1 MSKIIGIDLGTTN
14 SAVSVMEGGEPTII
28 VNSEG
33 NRVTPSVVAF
43 KEDERL
49 VGEIAK
55 RQAVTNPEN
64 TITSIK
70 RFMGRF
76 IDEVKEEKEMVSY
89 KVKKGPN
96 DVVAVQVGDKDYTPP
111 EISAMIL
118 RKLKEEAED
127 YLGEEV
133 EEAVIT
139 VPAYFNDR
147 QRQATKDA
155 GKIAGLEVKRIV
167 NEPTAASL
175 SYGLQKGHAH
185 TIAVYDL
192 GGGTFDI
199 SILELGDGVLEVLS
213 TNGNTHLGGDNFD
226 QLLVDHIAEEFKKQ
240 EGIDLREDRMALQRL
255 KDAAEQA
262 KMELSSSKKTNVN
275 LPFVTADQNGPK
287 HLNID
292 ITRATFENLIMDL
305 IESSFDPCKTALN
318 DADLNKSDID
328 EVILVGGS
336 TRIPLVQQKV
346 EEFFNKKH
354 NLKVNPDEAVS
365 LGAAVQ
371 AGILSGEGELKDM
384 VLLDVT
390 PLTLGLETLGG
401 VMTPLIEKNTTIP
414 ARKKKVFTT
423 AQDNQTAV
431 DVHVLQGER
440 SMAKDN
446 QTLGRFQLTGI
457 PPAKR
462 GVPQIEVTFDI
473 DANGILNVS
482 AKDLGTGKEQNIVIK
497 STSGLSEEEIEQ
509 MKKEAEEHA
518 EEDKRKKQLIEAKNK
533 AESTI
538 YSVQDS
544 LDEYGEKIDEEEK
557 KKIEDKIEELKEV
570 MDTDD
575 LEKINDKM
583 EELQEASYN
592 LAQQA
597 YQDTQQQGPQQG
609 GPQGPQGQQTQAGQ
623 SQASDKDDDEDVEE
637 ADYEEVD

>member
-346 EEFFNKKH
+346 EEFFNKKP

-592 LAQQA
+592 LAQQS
-597 YQDTQQQGPQQG
+597 YQDTQQQGPQ
-609 GPQGPQGQQTQAGQ
+609 
-623 SQASDKDDDEDVEE
+623 
-637 ADYEEVD
+637 

>member
-55 RQAVTNPEN
+55 RQAVTNPQN

-76 IDEVKEEKEMVSY
+76 IDEVKEEKGMVSY

-96 DVVAVQVGDKDYTPP
+96 DVVAVEVGDKDYTPP

-118 RKLKEEAED
+118 RKLKEEAEN

-133 EEAVIT
+133 KEAVIT

-175 SYGLQKGHAH
+175 AYGLQKGHAH

-226 QLLVDHIAEEFKKQ
+226 QLLVDYIADEFKKI
-240 EGIDLREDRMALQRL
+240 EGIDLREDKMALQRL
-255 KDAAEQA
+255 KDAAEKA

-287 HLNID
+287 HLDID

-305 IESSFDPCKTALN
+305 VESSFDPCKTALN

-346 EEFFNKKH
+346 EEFFNKKP

-390 PLTLGLETLGG
+390 PLTLGVETLGG

-431 DVHVLQGER
+431 DIHVLQGER

-462 GVPQIEVTFDI
+462 GVPQIEVAFDI

-518 EEDKRKKQLIEAKNK
+518 EEDQKKKQLIEAKNK

-538 YSVQDS
+538 YSIQQS
-544 LDEYGEKIDEEEK
+544 LEEYGDKISKDEK
-557 KKIEDKIEELKEV
+557 KKIEDKIDELKEV
-570 MDTDD
+570 MESDD
-575 LEKINDKM
+575 LDKINDKI

-592 LAQQA
+592 LAQEV
-597 YQDTQQQGPQQG
+597 YQDTQQQA
-609 GPQGPQGQQTQAGQ
+609 GPQGPQGEQDANGK
-623 SQASDKDDDEDVEE
+623 KDDNDEDVEE